1 VKYRKL
7 FAHFKALETKGLS
20 LFSKKRKK
28 KKKKKKEGLSL
39 S

>member
-20 LFSKKRKK
+20 LFSSKKEKK
-28 KKKKKKEGLSL
+28 KKKKGLSL